1 MPTQSTQ
8 VNTHT
13 YPVQG
18 MHCASCA
25 NVIEKE
31 LNKVEGI
38 KKVAVNF
45 GSETVQV
52 TFQSIDQ
59 KSPPTS
65 NLLPSVEQLNHK
77 LHPFG
82 YSLIETS
89 SSINHQHSLNPHHSS
104 NDTAANNPKLHEL
117 NQLRNRVRAT
127 IIIAFFAIFVMTWE
141 LLTAQAI
148 LPAMPTLVEEIFHH
162 LIPILATYMLFVVG
176 HPYLQGLW
184 RFIRHGRADMETL
197 IGLGTLTAFAYSLFI
212 SAFESISSP
221 YLNTQHTYYDVTI
234 VVIAF
239 ITLGK
244 YMEMR
249 SKLKTGEAISSL
261 LDLQAKTALV
271 KRGDQEVEIPV
282 DQVVVGDLI
291 GIKPG
296 AKIPVDGKVIN
307 GQSYL
312 DESLVTGE
320 PIPVFKKVGDQ
331 VLAGTINTNGS
342 LTFRATKVGADT
354 LLAQIIK
361 MVETAQGSKA
371 PIQGLVD
378 RISAV
383 FVPIVLLIAIA
394 SLVLWLAIGTSIVGF
409 SQALALGLTAFV
421 SVLVIACPCALGLA
435 TPTAIIV
442 GVGKGAQ
449 NGILIK
455 DAATL
460 EKLHQATTLVIDKTG
475 TLTQGKPELVD
486 IITPFGEQAKSEVL
500 QIAASLE
507 AKSEHPLAL
516 AILNQAKKDQVKVKP
531 VNNFVNHPGLGIQGQ
546 IGQQTYYLGN
556 QRLIDGIFR
565 YSEPASLEAG
575 EDPKSS
581 NSTSTK
587 SSERQD
593 QTQIIEPPLLQGP
606 RQVQNS
612 SSTRAGSSVQDD
624 DKEYFFNQTIIQQA
638 TTNGQTPIILAD
650 KKQVLGILLVADTIK
665 DSAPQTIAQL
675 HQQGLK
681 VVMLTGDDKQ
691 TAQAIANQVGID
703 QFQAELLPADK
714 LKFIQA
720 LQKKDEVVVMAGDG
734 INDAPALAQADIG
747 IAMSTG
753 TDVAIESAG
762 ITLLHG
768 EITKINQ
775 AIKLS
780 KMSMTGIKQ
789 NLFWAFI
796 YNMIGIPLATGLFYP
811 IFGWTLSPA
820 FAGLAMAF
828 SSVSVVLNSLR
839 IKTKSL

>member
-25 NVIEKE
+25 NLIEKE
-31 LNKVEGI
+31 LSKVEGV

-52 TFQSIDQ
+52 SFEADDE
-59 KSPPTS
+59 KSQPAS
-65 NLLPSVEQLNHK
+65 NHSPNIEQLNQK
-77 LHPFG
+77 LHPLG
-82 YSLIETS
+82 YSLIDTS
-89 SSINHQHSLNPHHSS
+89 PNTNSQLSLNPHHPSD
-104 NDTAANNPKLHEL
+104 NTAINNPKLHEL
-117 NQLRNRVRAT
+117 NQLKNRVRVSL
-127 IIIAFFAIFVMTWE
+127 IIAFFTIFVMTWE
-141 LLTAQAI
+141 LLIAQTI
-148 LPAMPTLVEEIFHH
+148 LPAMPKLVEDVFHH

-176 HPYLQGLW
+176 QPFLQGLW
-184 RFIRHGRADMETL
+184 RFVRHGRADMETL
-197 IGLGTLTAFAYSLFI
+197 VGLGTLTAFVYSLFI
-212 SAFESISSP
+212 SAFDSILSP
-221 YLNTQHTYYDVTI
+221 YLNAQHTYYDVTI
-234 VVIAF
+234 VVIVF
-239 ITLGK
+239 VTLGK
-244 YMEMR
+244 YLEMR
-249 SKLKTGEAISSL
+249 SKLKTGEAIMSL
-261 LDLQAKTALV
+261 LDIQAKTALV
-271 KRGDQEVEIPV
+271 KRNGQEVEVPV

-291 GIKPG
+291 SIKPG
-296 AKIPVDGKVIN
+296 AKIPVDGQVIS

-312 DESLVTGE
+312 DESLITGE
-320 PIPVFKKVGDQ
+320 PIPVFKNVGGQ

-342 LTFRATKVGADT
+342 LTFRATKVGAET

-383 FVPIVLLIAIA
+383 FVPIVLVIAIT
-394 SLVLWLAIGTSIVGF
+394 SLVLWLIIGTPAVGF

-475 TLTQGKPELVD
+475 TLTKGKPELVD
-486 IITPFGEQAKSEVL
+486 VVPVGDQSKSKIL

-516 AILNQAKKDQVKVKP
+516 AILNRATKDQIKVKVVK
-531 VNNFVNHPGLGIQGQ
+531 NFINHPGQGIQGKIDQ
-546 IGQQTYYLGN
+546 RTYYLGN
-556 QRLIDGIFR
+556 QRLMGKIIRHSGPDL
-565 YSEPASLEAG
+565 P
-575 EDPKSS
+575 SS
-581 NSTSTK
+581 NSISPK
-587 SSERQD
+587 SFKLQD
-593 QTQIIEPPLLQGP
+593 QTRIMN
-606 RQVQNS
+606 QVHDLS
-612 SSTRAGSSVQDD
+612 LRSSVQPAEE
-624 DKEYFFNQTIIQQA
+624 EYLFNQSIIQQA
-638 TTNGQTPIILAD
+638 TANGQTPIMLAD
-650 KKQVLGILLVADTIK
+650 EKQVLGILLVADTIK
-665 DSAPQTIAQL
+665 DSAPQAIEQL

-681 VVMLTGDDKQ
+681 VIMLTGDDKQ
-691 TAQAIANQVGID
+691 TAQAIASQVGIN
-703 QFQAELLPADK
+703 QYQAELLPADK
-714 LKFIQA
+714 LQFIQT
-720 LQKKDEVVVMAGDG
+720 LQKQNQVVVMAGDG

-747 IAMSTG
+747 MAMSTG

-768 EITKINQ
+768 DITKISQ

-796 YNMIGIPLATGLFYP
+796 YNMIGIPLAAGLFYP
-811 IFGWTLSPA
+811 LFGWSLSPA

-839 IKTKSL
+839 IKTKRL